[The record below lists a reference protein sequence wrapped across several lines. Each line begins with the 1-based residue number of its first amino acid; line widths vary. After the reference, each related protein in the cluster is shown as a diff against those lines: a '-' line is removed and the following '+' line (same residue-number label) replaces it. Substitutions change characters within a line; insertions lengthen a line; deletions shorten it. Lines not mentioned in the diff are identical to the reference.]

1 MKKLLIC
8 IVIMTSGMC
17 VASCGK
23 KNANSVESAD
33 STVVASNN
41 EEVQVQASNSGAN
54 TVENEYVKVTVP
66 EGWECD
72 EAVTTERVLRIK
84 LKPGTDFGE
93 WQLVRIFT
101 NNTADAPNDW
111 QDMAKS
117 CVEGEANRSLGED
130 VTFGSMTYKQVKFQN
145 SADTHCI
152 LFGKMPKG
160 VLEITLTEKLTL
172 DNPSVKAILESIS
185 FK

>member
-1 MKKLLIC
+1 MKKSMIC
-8 IVIMTSGMC
+8 IAIMAAGLF
-17 VASCGK
+17 VASCGA
-23 KNANSVESAD
+23 KNANSAESAD
-33 STVVASNN
+33 STAVAASTN
-41 EEVQVQASNSGAN
+41 EAQASNAEAN
-54 TVENEYVKVTVP
+54 TIENDYVKVAVP
-66 EGWECD
+66 EGWECA
-72 EAVTTERVLRIK
+72 EAVTTERVLNIK
-84 LKPGTDFGE
+84 LKLGTDLGE
-93 WQLVRIFT
+93 WQSVRIFT

-117 CVEGEANRSLGED
+117 CVEGEANRSLDND
-130 VTFGSMTYKQVKFQN
+130 VTFGSVTYKQVKFQN
-145 SADTHCI
+145 SADTYCI